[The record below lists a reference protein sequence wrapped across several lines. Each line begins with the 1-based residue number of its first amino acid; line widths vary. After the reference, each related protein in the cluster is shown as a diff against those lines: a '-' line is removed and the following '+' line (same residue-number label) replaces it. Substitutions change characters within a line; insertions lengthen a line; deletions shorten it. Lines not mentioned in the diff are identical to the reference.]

1 MTVIFR
7 EKESIEKL
15 PSDNMVYSLLRPRK
29 VICTEDLKNL
39 IRDMDKIVEDL
50 AERQRQGVEDE
61 E

>member
-15 PSDNMVYSLLRPRK
+15 PSDNMVYSLLRPHK
-29 VICTEDLKNL
+29 VICTEDLKIL
-39 IRDMDKIVEDL
+39 IRDMDKIVEYL

>member
-1 MTVIFR
+1 VTVIFR

-15 PSDNMVYSLLRPRK
+15 PSDNMVYSLLRPHK

-39 IRDMDKIVEDL
+39 IRDMDKIVEYL

>member
-15 PSDNMVYSLLRPRK
+15 PSDNMVYSLLRPHK

-39 IRDMDKIVEDL
+39 IRDMDKIVEYL